1 MAATFLAVYIVFFL
15 PILLSDLFTSNSKKL
30 HPELQR
36 KLQNAGPELMM
47 NLAANQYKY
56 TSLIGINSLHLQQSK

>member
-1 MAATFLAVYIVFFL
+1 MAATFLAGYIVFFL
-15 PILLSDLFTSNSKKL
+15 PILLSDLFTGNNIKL

-36 KLQNAGPELMM
+36 KLQNAVPELVM

-56 TSLIGINSLHLQQSK
+56 ASLDSENLIKISRNE